1 MHHCEFI
8 SVSAFLQDVD
18 QLNTTDYEGRTPVML
33 AAQCNCYD
41 TAKVLLENRA
51 NVDVRDSENK
61 TVLHYAIGC
70 SDIVKEIL
78 KVRARQAFV

>member
-1 MHHCEFI
+1 M
-8 SVSAFLQDVD
+8 D
-18 QLNTTDYEGRTPVML
+18 QINTTDYEGRTPVML

-41 TAKVLLENRA
+41 TAKVLLEHRA

-61 TVLHYAIGC
+61 TVLHYAIGS

-78 KVRARQAFV
+78 KVRINHSCGRLVA

>member
-1 MHHCEFI
+1 
-8 SVSAFLQDVD
+8 
-18 QLNTTDYEGRTPVML
+18 ML

-41 TAKVLLENRA
+41 TAKVLLEKGA

-70 SDIVKEIL
+70 SDIVREIL
-78 KVRARQAFV
+78 KVRLPLLFLGGSSVLS

>member
-1 MHHCEFI
+1 
-8 SVSAFLQDVD
+8 
-18 QLNTTDYEGRTPVML
+18 ML
-33 AAQCNCYD
+33 AAQCNCYE

-61 TVLHYAIGC
+61 TVLHYAIGS

-78 KVRARQAFV
+78 KVSVHIVSQELVQDTEICHCNKRDEALQNGG

>member
-1 MHHCEFI
+1 
-8 SVSAFLQDVD
+8 VD
-18 QLNTTDYEGRTPVML
+18 QINTTDYEGRTPVML
-33 AAQCNCYD
+33 AAQCNCYE

-61 TVLHYAIGC
+61 TVLHYAIGS

-78 KVRARQAFV
+78 KVSVNYCYL